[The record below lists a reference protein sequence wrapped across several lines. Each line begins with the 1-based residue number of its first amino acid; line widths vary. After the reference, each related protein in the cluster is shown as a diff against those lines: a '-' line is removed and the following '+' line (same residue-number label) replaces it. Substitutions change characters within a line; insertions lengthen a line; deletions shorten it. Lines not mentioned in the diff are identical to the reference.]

1 MAAATLL
8 PSTPFHCTNPPLPHP
23 RPNSLF
29 FSSFSNPSA
38 RHQFPPPTSADH
50 VSPFPFHPGR
60 PSVSLYSRPG
70 RCLAAQSGPPL
81 PPPDSDSTSL
91 AGLAASFSKFQDKVQ
106 IFFAVLFWMSL
117 FFWAS
122 VWDERSRPDKGSRF
136 RK

>member
-8 PSTPFHCTNPPLPHP
+8 PSTPFHYTNPPLPLP

-38 RHQFPPPTSADH
+38 GHLFPSTSADH
-50 VSPFPFHPGR
+50 VSPFPFHPRR
-60 PSVSLYSRPG
+60 PSVSPYSRPG

-91 AGLAASFSKFQDKVQ
+91 AGTAN
-106 IFFAVLFWMSL
+106 
-117 FFWAS
+117 
-122 VWDERSRPDKGSRF
+122 
-136 RK
+136 